1 MMGYGGGAYY
11 QSTDSFPTNGD
22 STYLAN
28 GGNRNSPLNLE
39 LNQRSSP
46 LNLTNVPRHDSAG
59 QFYFDGCQLQQPNY
73 NINEFTG
80 DSYGQQHMAGFNNQ
94 PLQVS
99 QQQARPQQQ
108 VPKLN
113 LKTYFYKIQAFC

>member
-80 DSYGQQHMAGFNNQ
+80 DSYGQSLAGFNSQ
-94 PLQVS
+94 PQQVS

-108 VPKLN
+108 VKVKP
-113 LKTYFYKIQAFC
+113 

>member
-22 STYLAN
+22 SSTYLAN

-80 DSYGQQHMAGFNNQ
+80 DSYGHSLAGFNNQ
-94 PLQVS
+94 PQQLT
-99 QQQARPQQQ
+99 QQARPQQQ
-108 VPKLN
+108 VKI
-113 LKTYFYKIQAFC
+113 KT